1 MDQRDVQII
10 VELYRQPFAS
20 HSTLGRAVGLTG
32 KAVQARL
39 ERMTRAHVLN
49 GFYVMPSAAVFRR
62 HWQVIPFGPLPIEP
76 PLEQLL
82 AVEDVVNVWR
92 GSPRTAMVNVYSTA
106 PDSPPP
112 PRLAEILNVRSMEV
126 VAPDPP
132 DRFSFAQSTLSS
144 LDWRVL
150 DAMLENPREPLA
162 RIAERSGLTARTVRR
177 HRDSLWAKGLVSVV
191 PNLDTTGESGLLVYS
206 GFVVATQKT
215 VLGASASPWAPSPP
229 APPPASGRVV
239 ARSGRFLRRTSGAGG
254 SFAGASR
261 DSPCRPGPLTRRSD
275 GGGPYPLLDSEG
287 VGRLEDA
294 LSMTDS
300 SSRRAPRLRRLL
312 VLEPFVLG
320 PVGTSALSLTMATL
334 GLGSRF
340 EDPIEGGFHG
350 LAGPRKSP
358 FPKHCHEGGV
368 ARLGAQSRTDLLR

>member
-82 AVEDVVNVWR
+82 AVTDVVNVWR

-112 PRLAEILNVRSMEV
+112 PRLAEILSVRSMEV

-162 RIAERSGLTARTVRR
+162 RLAERSGLTARTVRR

-206 GFVVATQKT
+206 GFVVATQKACLERVQAPGLQ
-215 VLGASASPWAPSPP
+215 VLQRLHRPP
-229 APPPASGRVV
+229 AVWLLGQAGSYAELQELEVHLRELPGIVRVDLVPSRGGAMAV
-239 ARSGRFLRRTSGAGG
+239 ARIRSWIRKEL
-254 SFAGASR
+254 
-261 DSPCRPGPLTRRSD
+261 DVWKTRYR
-275 GGGPYPLLDSEG
+275 
-287 VGRLEDA
+287 
-294 LSMTDS
+294 
-300 SSRRAPRLRRLL
+300 
-312 VLEPFVLG
+312 
-320 PVGTSALSLTMATL
+320 
-334 GLGSRF
+334 
-340 EDPIEGGFHG
+340 
-350 LAGPRKSP
+350 
-358 FPKHCHEGGV
+358 
-368 ARLGAQSRTDLLR
+368 